1 MRELFKLNPFFWKYR
16 NLLFGG
22 FVFIIFTNIFAV
34 YAPALIG
41 EGVNAMREADES
53 FLMPLREG
61 ASESDVFGQQATGP
75 WPRSIQWIRQLFG
88 LGTSGDY
95 NLQSKSDVIS
105 WIASMALFQAA
116 LFMLAY
122 LIKGVFLFFTRQTII
137 VMSRKI
143 EYDLKAKIFDQ
154 YQRLDA
160 SFYKTHDTGDLMN
173 RISEDVSKV
182 RMYLG
187 PAVMYT
193 LNLAVL
199 ICLVVGVMLYI
210 DIQLTLFAL
219 LPLPFMSVAIYRVS
233 KRINLQSE
241 AVQRRQSGLSTF
253 VQQHIAGIRILQ
265 SFHREDD
272 AADRFTSQA
281 DDYKQYVLRLVK
293 TEALFMPII
302 VLLVGLSTIL
312 TIYIGGRRVIAG
324 ELELGHIF
332 QFIFYVNLLT
342 WPFASVGW
350 VTSLVQKAEASMLR
364 INAFMEAEPSIK
376 SPELATVQ
384 TTHLEENSQATDLRN
399 FAFRDVSFTYPETGI
414 EALRNVSFDIKPGE
428 IVAITGRTGS
438 GKSTAA
444 QLAMRIFDPTS
455 GEVALNEKGL
465 KAWQIDAFRKVTG
478 YVPQEVFLFSD
489 TIENNIAFGL
499 DLSTVSQEAIQS
511 AAQEA
516 HVAHNIEGF
525 ELGYKTLLGER
536 GVNLSG
542 GQKQRISIAR
552 ALIRKPQLLV
562 LDDCLS
568 AVDTETEDFI
578 LKSIRRA
585 CKESAVIMVS
595 HRVSCIR
602 GADRIVVLDQG
613 RMAEYGTPEELVKA
627 NGLYATMV
635 KQQAWGAEPPV
646 TP

>member
-1 MRELFKLNPFFWKYR
+1 MRELLKLNPYFWKYR
-16 NLLFGG
+16 RLLIGG
-22 FVFIIFTNIFAV
+22 FVFIVLTNIFAV

-41 EGVNAMREADES
+41 EGVNAMRDADTS
-53 FLMPLREG
+53 FLLPMREG
-61 ASESDVFGQQATGP
+61 AAEADVFGTETTGQ
-75 WPRSIQWIRQLFG
+75 WPRSIQWIRQLIG
-88 LGTSGDY
+88 AGENDESK
-95 NLQSKSDVIS
+95 LQSKQDVFN
-105 WIASMALFQAA
+105 WIAAVAMFQAA

-122 LIKGVFLFFTRQTII
+122 FIKGIFLFFTRQTII

-143 EYDLKAKIFDQ
+143 EFDLKAQIFDQ

-160 SFYKTHDTGDLMN
+160 AFYKANDTGDLMN

-210 DIQLTLFAL
+210 DVQLTLFAL
-219 LPLPFMSVAIYRVS
+219 LPLPFMSIAIYRVS
-233 KRINLQSE
+233 RRINRQSE
-241 AVQRRQSGLSTF
+241 AVQSRQSGLSTF
-253 VQQHIAGIRILQ
+253 VQQHVAGIRILQ

-272 AADRFTSQA
+272 AADRFTHQA
-281 DDYKQYVLRLVK
+281 DDYKQHVLKLVK

-332 QFIFYVNLLT
+332 QFVFYVNLLT

-364 INAFMEAEPSIK
+364 INAFMEAEPTIQ
-376 SPELATVQ
+376 SPAMANK
-384 TTHLEENSQATDLRN
+384 NSAEAQQDDADVRS
-399 FAFRDVSFTYPETGI
+399 FAFKDVSFTYPETGI
-414 EALRNVSFDIKPGE
+414 EALRGVSFEVQPGE

-444 QLAMRIFDPTS
+444 QLAMRIFDPSS
-455 GEVALNEKGL
+455 GEVVLNEQALN
-465 KAWQIDAFRKVTG
+465 AWQLDDFRHITG

-489 TIENNIAFGL
+489 NIENNIAFGL
-499 DLSTVSQEAIQS
+499 DHSEASKEAIR
-511 AAQEA
+511 AAATEA

-525 ELGYKTLLGER
+525 ESGYETLLGER

-585 CKESAVIMVS
+585 CKDSAVIMVS

-613 RMAEYGTPEELVKA
+613 RLAEYGTPEALLQAK
-627 NGLYATMV
+627 GLYANMV
-635 KQQAWGAEPPV
+635 EQQAWGDEPPV

>member
-1 MRELFKLNPFFWKYR
+1 MRELLKLNPYFWKYR
-16 NLLFGG
+16 YLLLGG

-41 EGVNAMREADES
+41 EGVNAMRQADES
-53 FLMPLREG
+53 FLTPLRDG
-61 ASESDVFGQQATGP
+61 AAESDVFSAEPAGQ
-75 WPRSIQWIRQLFG
+75 WPRSIQWVRQMVGIGADGEYRLR
-88 LGTSGDY
+88 
-95 NLQSKSDVIS
+95 SKKDVFA
-105 WIASMALFQAA
+105 WMASVALFQAA

-122 LIKGVFLFFTRQTII
+122 FIKGIFLFFTRQTII

-143 EYDLKAKIFDQ
+143 EFDLKAKIFNQ
-154 YQRLDA
+154 YQRLDT
-160 SFYKTHDTGDLMN
+160 SFYKANDTGDLMN

-199 ICLVVGVMLYI
+199 ICLVVGVMLFI
-210 DIQLTLFAL
+210 DVQLTLFAL
-219 LPLPFMSVAIYRVS
+219 LPLPFMSIAVYQVS
-233 KRINLQSE
+233 RRINRQSE
-241 AVQRRQSGLSTF
+241 AVQRKQSGLSTF
-253 VQQHIAGIRILQ
+253 VQQHVAGIRILQ
-265 SFHREDD
+265 SFHREED
-272 AADRFTSQA
+272 ASNRFTHQA
-281 DDYKQYVLRLVK
+281 NDYKQHVLKLVK

-312 TIYIGGRRVIAG
+312 TIYVGGRRVIAG

-332 QFIFYVNLLT
+332 QFVFYVNLLT

-364 INAFMEAEPSIK
+364 INAFLESKPTVR
-376 SPELATVQ
+376 SPENPLVDAQEQV
-384 TTHLEENSQATDLRN
+384 TH
-399 FAFRDVSFTYPETGI
+399 FAFKDVSFTYPETGI
-414 EALRNVSFDIKPGE
+414 QALSGISFDVKPGE

-444 QLAMRIFDPTS
+444 QLAMRIFDPS
-455 GEVALNEKGL
+455 EGEITLNDQALKD
-465 KAWQIDAFRKVTG
+465 WQIDAFRRVTG

-489 TIENNIAFGL
+489 SIENNIAFGL
-499 DLSTVSQEAIQS
+499 DQTDVSQDKIIN
-511 AAQEA
+511 AAREA
-516 HVAHNIEGF
+516 HVAHNIESF
-525 ELGYKTLLGER
+525 EHGYQTLLGER

-552 ALIRKPQLLV
+552 AFIRKPRLLV

-585 CKESAVIMVS
+585 CKDSAVIMVS

-602 GADRIVVLDQG
+602 GADRILVLDQG
-613 RMAEYGTPEELVKA
+613 RMIEYGTPQDLLEAKGSYA
-627 NGLYATMV
+627 NMV
-635 KQQAWGAEPPV
+635 QQQTWGEAPPV
-646 TP
+646 NP